1 MIFDTYESKGEDGH
15 SCEDGSDCK
24 FRGKVV
30 GGKKRKGK
38 PDHPPKKKKAKK
50 VALPPK
56 RSGSTSPPNARSSL
70 RVPRSLQESSTR
82 EELKEERKCDE
93 ERTFLVRVRPGM
105 TQAEVLFL
113 NNVKGDGWEG
123 PFDLEVPLQ
132 DLLEFDLL
140 PLPRRAAM
148 IERVPSRN
156 GKEEAP
162 SESKEHSLDK
172 YLTGE
177 REAGLT
183 EIMASV
189 RETNEE
195 SKAQES
201 GVNCCGSICFRAAS
215 MRLMCLYDVIQ
226 HRGIGHGLFDLG

>member
-1 MIFDTYESKGEDGH
+1 
-15 SCEDGSDCK
+15 
-24 FRGKVV
+24 
-30 GGKKRKGK
+30 
-38 PDHPPKKKKAKK
+38 
-50 VALPPK
+50 
-56 RSGSTSPPNARSSL
+56 
-70 RVPRSLQESSTR
+70 
-82 EELKEERKCDE
+82 
-93 ERTFLVRVRPGM
+93 M

-113 NNVKGDGWEG
+113 KNVKGDGWEG

-140 PLPRRAAM
+140 PLPRRTAM
-148 IERVPSRN
+148 IEKGPSKN

-162 SESKEHSLDK
+162 SESKEHSLDT

-177 REAGLT
+177 RGAGLT

-201 GVNCCGSICFRAAS
+201 EPTKPAVEGSDAYIR
-215 MRLMCLYDVIQ
+215 D
-226 HRGIGHGLFDLG
+226 G